1 MIKQMK
7 TKRIGKALDTY
18 LGKKLDKICHI
29 FISFLHKRFDS
40 IENNKE
46 NDRKCL
52 K

>member
-1 MIKQMK
+1 MIEKMK
-7 TKRIGKALDTY
+7 TKRIGKALDTH

-46 NDRKCL
+46 NDRKYL

>member
-1 MIKQMK
+1 MK

-29 FISFLHKRFDS
+29 FISFLHKRFHS

>member
-1 MIKQMK
+1 MIEKMK

-46 NDRKCL
+46 NDRKYL